1 MIQGHQNTPGTELAP
16 VKPPQAGGNMS
27 PLWYVGVA
35 LSVLVIGWYPFLGVM
50 LLAGVT
56 RTLVDRSGPRAF
68 MGAVLVAIATVVI
81 LSVAFGL
88 SSGLVAV
95 PPLLTTLLLVA
106 CMCCGAAG
114 VTSVSAVVAVGTL
127 ASLAIDAFTL
137 SGQGYSVAD
146 VTCGLL
152 METVRASAGSGID
165 ANMVVATVE
174 PVVTALWPLVYVMTV
189 MVNVL
194 GAGVGALVAAP
205 RVNGVRHLPQI
216 ARFDAPLW
224 SVGVLALSVLGL
236 GASFAGIPYANV
248 VLTVSATVLMSVRF
262 IFAAQGLGV
271 LSDKLLRLRMGC
283 MLRPLIICFAV
294 WVEAMS
300 FILSIVGLIDVWANF
315 RKLPRGGTDA
325 ETHR

>member
-1 MIQGHQNTPGTELAP
+1 M
-16 VKPPQAGGNMS
+16 KPPQAGGNAS

-56 RTLVDRSGPRAF
+56 RILVDRSGPRAF
-68 MGAVLVAIATVVI
+68 VGAVLVAIATVVI
-81 LSVAFGL
+81 LSVTFGL

-106 CMCCGAAG
+106 CMCRGAAG
-114 VTSVSAVVAVGTL
+114 VTSVSTVVAVGTL

-152 METVRASAGSGID
+152 METVRASAGNGID

-271 LSDKLLRLRMGC
+271 LSDKLSRLRMGC